1 MRYNCIFEVNYNSL
15 FNMKTIITRIF
26 CADLSEINFN
36 LEQQYVRKGQL
47 GISANDPERGQGFKF
62 RCM

>member
-1 MRYNCIFEVNYNSL
+1 
-15 FNMKTIITRIF
+15 MKTIITRIF
-26 CADLSEINFN
+26 CADLSEINLN